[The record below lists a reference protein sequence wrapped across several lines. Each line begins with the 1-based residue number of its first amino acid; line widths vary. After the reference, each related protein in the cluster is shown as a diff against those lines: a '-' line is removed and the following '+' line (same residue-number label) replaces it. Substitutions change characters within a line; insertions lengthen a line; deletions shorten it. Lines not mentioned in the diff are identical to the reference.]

1 MSKNKVQENIELF
14 KCSICGNKMD
24 FYNLKSLICYKKHC
38 FDLSRN
44 GYVNFLLNSVK
55 TEYDKEM
62 LKARNIVCKN
72 SFFEPMV
79 EQVSEIIVKY
89 IDSAAPKKSM
99 ILDAGCG
106 EGSHLNQIINK
117 LQDKSSINF
126 DGVGI
131 DISKEG
137 IKIASKEYPDNIW
150 CVGDLAKIP
159 FMNKKFDVILNIL
172 SPSNYS
178 EFNRIISDTGIL
190 IKVVPGNS
198 YLKELRELFYDKTDK
213 QEYSNEKVLNH
224 FINNFHMFDMQ
235 QILYTV
241 KLNKEYLEQLIKMTP
256 LSWGASKDKIQR
268 AFNINLKNITVD
280 FTIICGKKNYKN
292 THSAFKSIKV

>member
-1 MSKNKVQENIELF
+1 MSKNKVQDNIELF
-14 KCSICGNKMD
+14 KCPICGNKMD
-24 FYNLKSLICYKKHC
+24 FYNMKSLICSKNHC
-38 FDLSRN
+38 FDLSKN
-44 GYVNFLLNSVK
+44 GYVNFLLNPVK

-62 LKARNIVCKN
+62 LKSRNIICKN

-79 EQVSEIIVKY
+79 EQVNKIIGNHVRNAT
-89 IDSAAPKKSM
+89 SKKSM
-99 ILDAGCG
+99 ILDVGCG
-106 EGSHLNQIINK
+106 EGSHLSQVINK
-117 LQDKSSINF
+117 LHDKSTINF

-190 IKVVPGNS
+190 IKVVPGSS

-213 QEYSNEKVLNH
+213 QEYSNEKVLRH
-224 FINNFHMFDMQ
+224 FNNNFRMIDKQ

-241 KLNKEYLEQLIKMTP
+241 ELDKEYLEQLIKMTP
-256 LSWGASKDKIQR
+256 LSWSASKDKIQR
-268 AFNINLKNITVD
+268 ACNIGLENITVD
-280 FTIICGKKNYKN
+280 FTIICGKTDYRI
-292 THSAFKSIKV
+292 F

>member
-1 MSKNKVQENIELF
+1 MSKNKIQENIELF
-14 KCSICGNKMD
+14 KCPICGNKMD
-24 FYNLKSLICYKKHC
+24 LYNLKSLICSKNHC
-38 FDLSRN
+38 FDLSKT

-55 TEYDKEM
+55 TQYDKEM
-62 LKARNIVCKN
+62 LKSRNIVCKN

-79 EQVSEIIVKY
+79 EQVSEIILRY
-89 IDSAAPKKSM
+89 ISNVSCKKSM

-106 EGSHLNQIINK
+106 EGSHLNQVINK
-117 LQDKSSINF
+117 LNDKSRIKF
-126 DGVGI
+126 DGIGI

-178 EFNRIISDTGIL
+178 EFNRTISDRGIL
-190 IKVVPGNS
+190 IKVVPGSS
-198 YLKELRELFYDKTDK
+198 YLKELRELFYGKTDK
-213 QEYSNEKVLNH
+213 QEYSNEKVLRH
-224 FINNFHMFDMQ
+224 FNNNFHMIHEQ

-241 KLNKEYLEQLIKMTP
+241 ELDKEYLERLIKMTP
-256 LSWGASKDKIQR
+256 LSWNASKDKIQR
-268 AFNINLKNITVD
+268 AFNIGLENITVD
-280 FTIICGKKNYKN
+280 FTVMCGKKN
-292 THSAFKSIKV
+292 